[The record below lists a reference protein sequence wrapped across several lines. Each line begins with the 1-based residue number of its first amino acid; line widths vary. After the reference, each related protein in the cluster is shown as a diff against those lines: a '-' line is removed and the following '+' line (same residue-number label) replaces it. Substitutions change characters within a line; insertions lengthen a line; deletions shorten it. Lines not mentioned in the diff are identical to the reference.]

1 MFKKGDKSALLIYLA
16 ILVVGAL
23 IYGLVKDIG
32 VKPPAITED
41 DVVTVSLYF
50 DGDSDISFDEAYS
63 AWQKV
68 EKEVRKSN
76 GW

>member
-1 MFKKGDKSALLIYLA
+1 MFKKGEKANILIYIL
-16 ILVVGAL
+16 ILVIGAF

-41 DVVTVSLYF
+41 DVITVSLFF
-50 DGDSDISFDEAYS
+50 DGDDDISFDEACI

-68 EKEVRKSN
+68 EKEIRENK

>member
-1 MFKKGDKSALLIYLA
+1 MDKKSDKYSVLIYIA
-16 ILVVGAL
+16 ILVVGVF

-41 DVVTVSLYF
+41 DVATVSMF
-50 DGDSDISFDEAYS
+50 FEMESRVSFDEACE
-63 AWQKV
+63 AWEKI
-68 EKEVRKSN
+68 EKEVRRSN